1 MDSIDVE
8 FMLYFLLAGYE
19 NTSPLRL
26 CIDYILS
33 RERNGLVWYHV
44 DTVRILFFFGV
55 YLVGGAVYRYYSL
68 GIRGIDIIPN
78 LEFWASLPHTLQSS
92 FTSLVRRFR
101 GPSHG
106 HRSSYSPV
114 NF

>member
-1 MDSIDVE
+1 MDNIDVE

-44 DTVRILFFFGV
+44 DTVRFIG
-55 YLVGGAVYRYYSL
+55 
-68 GIRGIDIIPN
+68 
-78 LEFWASLPHTLQSS
+78 
-92 FTSLVRRFR
+92 
-101 GPSHG
+101 
-106 HRSSYSPV
+106 
-114 NF
+114 

>member
-1 MDSIDVE
+1 MGW
-8 FMLYFLLAGYE
+8 FGTML
-19 NTSPLRL
+19 
-26 CIDYILS
+26 IL
-33 RERNGLVWYHV
+33 
-44 DTVRILFFFGV
+44 ILFFFGV